1 MDLIQVV
8 SIFLQSNND
17 DSYLLQLR
25 DNNPTIVYPG
35 CWGLFG
41 GSIEEGESPREAIA
55 RELQEEIQYVPEEI
69 HEFRQYQQQNR
80 QINVCYGKIEVSISE
95 LRLQEGM
102 DLGFFPAKEI
112 PKGQLFSQK
121 LHANFPVPS
130 ILQEYFKDFLH
141 WTKED
146 L

>member
-1 MDLIQVV
+1 MNLIKVV
-8 SIFLQSNND
+8 SIFLQSND

-41 GSIEEGESPREAIA
+41 GSIEVGESPREAIA
-55 RELQEEIQYVPEEI
+55 RELQEEIHYVPEEI
-69 HEFRQYQQQNR
+69 HEFRQYRQQNR
-80 QINVCYGKIEVSISE
+80 WINVCYGKLAAAVSE

-102 DLGFFPAKEI
+102 DLGLFPVKEI
-112 PKGQLFSQK
+112 SKGQLFSQK
-121 LHANFPVPS
+121 LHAYFPVPS

-146 L
+146 Y

>member
-1 MDLIQVV
+1 MSLIEVV
-8 SIFLQSNND
+8 SIFLQSND

-25 DNNPTIVYPG
+25 DNNPSIVYPG

-41 GSIEEGESPREAIA
+41 GSIEAGESPREAIT
-55 RELQEEIQYVPEEI
+55 RELQEEIHYVPEEI
-69 HEFRQYQQQNR
+69 HEFRQYRQQNR
-80 QINVCYGKIEVSISE
+80 WINVCFGKFAAPVSE

-102 DLGFFPAKEI
+102 DLGLFPAKEI
-112 PKGQLFSQK
+112 SKGQLFSQK
-121 LHANFPVPS
+121 LHAYFPVPS